1 MTRQMQSE
9 VAKRFDEKG
18 SFGQDSFD
26 AYRRA
31 LDAKGSR
38 YRDCA

>member
-1 MTRQMQSE
+1 MMRQMQSE
-9 VAKRFDEKG
+9 AVKGFGEEG
-18 SFGQDSFD
+18 SFGQDSFE

-38 YRDCA
+38 YWD

>member
-9 VAKRFDEKG
+9 VAKGFGEEG
-18 SFGQDSFD
+18 SFGQDSFE

-38 YRDCA
+38 YWD

>member
-9 VAKRFDEKG
+9 VAKGFGDKA
-18 SFGQDSFD
+18 SFGRESFE

-31 LDAKGSR
+31 LDAKGAR
-38 YRDCA
+38 